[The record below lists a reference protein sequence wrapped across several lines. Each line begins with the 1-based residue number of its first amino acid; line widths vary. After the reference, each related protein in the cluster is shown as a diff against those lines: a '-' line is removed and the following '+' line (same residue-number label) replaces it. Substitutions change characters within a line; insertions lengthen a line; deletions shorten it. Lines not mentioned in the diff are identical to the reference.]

1 MNNDK
6 YFYLN
11 IKVFFFSHA
20 KIRMSRQPVK
30 PVGSEFYIETGEPRK
45 KKKRVYKKDEKAG
58 NDPCCETDHAPNPPL
73 FLWVLCNLI

>member
-30 PVGSEFYIETGEPRK
+30 PVGSEFYIETGEPGK
-45 KKKRVYKKDEKAG
+45 KKSVFTKKMKKPVTIRAVR
-58 NDPCCETDHAPNPPL
+58 L
-73 FLWVLCNLI
+73 

>member
-45 KKKRVYKKDEKAG
+45 KKRVYKKDEKAG
-58 NDPCCETDHAPNPPL
+58 NDPCCETVIMRQILP
-73 FLWVLCNLI
+73 FSSGYCVI